1 MITHTPISFFY
12 SIPLVNLFD
21 EIKPIIDGIKE
32 YRDGK

>member
-12 SIPLVNLFD
+12 SIPLVSLFD
-21 EIKPIIDGIKE
+21 ELKPIIDGIKE

>member
-12 SIPLVNLFD
+12 SIPLVSLFD
-21 EIKPIIDGIKE
+21 ELKTIIDGIKE